1 MIKIELNQNELQAL
15 AGLIDLGVKS
25 AGLSAVKTAASL
37 LEKLEQAVA
46 EANKVPE
53 PQETE

>member
-1 MIKIELNQNELQAL
+1 MIKIELNQQELQAL

-46 EANKVPE
+46 EANAKPE
-53 PQETE
+53 QETE